1 MPTARFDLRSHAR
14 LPRIPGG
21 VLFTLTAVTQLWAY
35 RNLIYNLAQREL
47 RSRYKKS
54 ILGWLW
60 SLINP
65 ASTLLI
71 YSLVFGVFLK
81 QTPPTPAANGHTTV
95 YALYLFAGLWVWN
108 FFNGTV
114 VGSIAALQ
122 ASGPLLNKV
131 YFPPACPAVA
141 NTATVLLQAFIE
153 SAILAVVMLLLGNVG
168 WSVVLFPLL
177 IVLVTLFSL
186 GIGLALSVYNVF
198 YRDVAY
204 LVTIGMNLLFYATP
218 IIYPITAVP
227 EEAKGIP
234 LQRIF
239 ELNPIAQ
246 FVEWSRDIF
255 WNNSWPS
262 LASFFGMIAVSIVT
276 FVIGLAIFNRKSR
289 DIAQEL

>member
-1 MPTARFDLRSHAR
+1 M
-14 LPRIPGG
+14 
-21 VLFTLTAVTQLWAY
+21 TAVTQLWAY

-54 ILGWLW
+54 VLGWLW

-71 YSLVFGVFLK
+71 YSMVFGFFLK
-81 QTPPTPAANGHTTV
+81 QSPPYVAANGHTDV

-108 FFNGTV
+108 YFNGTV
-114 VGSIAALQ
+114 MGSIVALQ

-131 YFPPACPAVA
+131 YFPPACPAIA
-141 NTATVLLQAFIE
+141 NTVTVLLQAFIE
-153 SAILAVVMLLLGNVG
+153 SAILTVIMLLLGNLG

-177 IVLVTLFSL
+177 IVLITLFSL
-186 GIGLALSVYNVF
+186 GVGLALSVYNVF

-218 IIYPITAVP
+218 IIYPPDKVP
-227 EEAKGIP
+227 VEVKGIP

-255 WNNSWPS
+255 WSNTWPS
-262 LASFFGMIAVSIVT
+262 LASFLGMIGVSVVT
-276 FVIGLAIFNRKSR
+276 FVVGLAIFNRKSR
-289 DIAQEL
+289 NIAQEL

>member
-1 MPTARFDLRSHAR
+1 
-14 LPRIPGG
+14 
-21 VLFTLTAVTQLWAY
+21 LTAVTQLWAY

-54 ILGWLW
+54 ILGWMW
-60 SLINP
+60 SLLNP

-71 YSLVFGVFLK
+71 YSVVFGTFLS
-81 QTPPTPAANGHTTV
+81 QTPDEPAANGHTEV

-108 FFNGTV
+108 YFNGTV
-114 VGSIAALQ
+114 IGAIAALQ

-131 YFPPACPAVA
+131 YFPPACPAIA

-153 SAILAVVMLLLGNVG
+153 SGILALVMLLLGNLG
-168 WSVVLFPLL
+168 TSVLLFPLL
-177 IVLVTLFSL
+177 IVLITLFAL
-186 GIGLALSVYNVF
+186 GVGLALSVYNVF

-218 IIYPITAVP
+218 IIYPITVVTQ
-227 EEAKGIP
+227 EVRGVSVRTI
-234 LQRIF
+234 L

-246 FVEWSRDIF
+246 FVAWSRDIF
-255 WNNSWPS
+255 WSGTWPS
-262 LASFFGMIAVSIVT
+262 ATSFAAMIGVSVGT
-276 FVIGLAIFNRKSR
+276 FVVGLAIFNRKSR

>member
-1 MPTARFDLRSHAR
+1 M
-14 LPRIPGG
+14 
-21 VLFTLTAVTQLWAY
+21 TAVTQLWAY

-54 ILGWLW
+54 VLGWLW

-71 YSLVFGVFLK
+71 YSMVFGFFLK
-81 QTPPTPAANGHTTV
+81 QSPPYVAANGHTDV

-108 FFNGTV
+108 YFNGTV
-114 VGSIAALQ
+114 MGSIVALQ

-131 YFPPACPAVA
+131 YFPPACPAIA
-141 NTATVLLQAFIE
+141 NTVTVLLQAFIE
-153 SAILAVVMLLLGNVG
+153 SAILTVIMLLLGNLG

-177 IVLVTLFSL
+177 IVLITLFSL
-186 GIGLALSVYNVF
+186 GVGLALSVYNVF

-218 IIYPITAVP
+218 IIYPPDKVP
-227 EEAKGIP
+227 VEVKGIP

-255 WNNSWPS
+255 WSNSWPS
-262 LASFFGMIAVSIVT
+262 LASFLGMTIGSVLT
-276 FVIGLAIFNRKSR
+276 FVVGLAIFNRKSR
-289 DIAQEL
+289 NIAQEL

>member
-1 MPTARFDLRSHAR
+1 VGRQ
-14 LPRIPGG
+14 
-21 VLFTLTAVTQLWAY
+21 LTAVTELWAY

-54 ILGWLW
+54 LLGWLW

-71 YSLVFGVFLK
+71 YSLVFGVFFK
-81 QTPPTPAANGHTTV
+81 SKPPDVAANGHTDV

-108 FFNGTV
+108 YFNGTV
-114 VGSIAALQ
+114 MGAIMALQ

-131 YFPPACPAVA
+131 YFPAACPAIA
-141 NTATVLLQAFIE
+141 NTITVLLQAFIE
-153 SAILAVVMLLLGNVG
+153 SGILALTMLLLGNLG
-168 WSVVLFPLL
+168 VVVLLFPLL
-177 IVLVTLFSL
+177 IVMITLFSL

-198 YRDVAY
+198 YRDVNY

-218 IIYPITAVP
+218 IIYPITLVP

-234 LQRIF
+234 VRAIF
-239 ELNPIAQ
+239 QLNPVAQ

-255 WNNSWPS
+255 WSDTWPS
-262 LASFFGMIAVSIVT
+262 AKSFFGVIVVSVLT
-276 FVIGLAIFNRKSR
+276 FLVGLAIFNRKSR

>member
-1 MPTARFDLRSHAR
+1 M
-14 LPRIPGG
+14 
-21 VLFTLTAVTQLWAY
+21 TAVTQLWAY

-54 ILGWLW
+54 VLGWMW

-71 YSLVFGVFLK
+71 YSMVFGFFLK
-81 QTPPTPAANGHTTV
+81 QEPPYPAANGHTDV

-108 FFNGTV
+108 AFNGTV
-114 VGSIAALQ
+114 SGAIVALQ
-122 ASGPLLNKV
+122 SSGPLLNKV
-131 YFPPACPAVA
+131 YFPPACPAIA
-141 NTATVLLQAFIE
+141 NTVTVLLQAFIE
-153 SAILAVVMLLLGNVG
+153 SAILAVIMLVLGNLG
-168 WSVVLFPLL
+168 WSLVLFPLL
-177 IVLVTLFSL
+177 VVMLMFFAL

-218 IIYPITAVP
+218 IIYPINKIP
-227 EEAKGIP
+227 EEVKGIP

-239 ELNPIAQ
+239 ELNPISQ

-255 WNNSWPS
+255 WSNTWPS
-262 LASFFGMIAVSIVT
+262 AASFGGMIAVSVLT
-276 FVIGLAIFNRKSR
+276 FVAGLAIFNRKSR